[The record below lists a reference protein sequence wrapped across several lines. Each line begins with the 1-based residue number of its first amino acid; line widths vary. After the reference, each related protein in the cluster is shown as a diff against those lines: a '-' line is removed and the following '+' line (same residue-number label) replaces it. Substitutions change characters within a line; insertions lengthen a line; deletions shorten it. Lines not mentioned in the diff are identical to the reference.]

1 MIDFSNIPNNPG
13 CYLFKDKK
21 DKVIYVGKA
30 KNLKKRV
37 KSYFSKTGF
46 DPKTEVMLSH
56 VDSVDFIATDNEVEA
71 LILESNLIKKN
82 SPKYNINLK
91 DSKRFAYIQLTD
103 DDFPRILYAR
113 RPQGKG
119 KFYGPFVS
127 AAARDDIIWILKK
140 TFQIRTC
147 KRMPKKACLRY
158 HIDLCLAPCIGN
170 VNKKEYQ
177 DVIKKV
183 KMVLKGKTGELVK
196 DLTSEMKKAARQEKF
211 ERALEL
217 RNQLSAIKW
226 LSEKQ
231 NMQRLKRYNEDIL
244 NYEVKDEKV
253 YLILF
258 NVYKGI
264 LENKQEFEFDY
275 NDHFFEEFIV
285 QYYSENQ
292 VPKELI
298 LPQKI
303 EEPLVSFLRKK
314 REGAVG
320 VSVPQKG
327 DKKRLLDLVQKN
339 VELTFF
345 GDTEKLEDLQK
356 RLKLQDMPV
365 VIECF
370 DVSHLSGTSTVASM
384 VQFRNAKPD
393 KSNYRRFKIR
403 TVEGIDDFA
412 AIGEV
417 VKRRYKRLK
426 KEEQNMPDLVIID
439 GGLGQLNSAIKE
451 IEELGLRIPVISIA
465 KKLEEI
471 YVPGI
476 SFPISLSKKSKAQK
490 LIQEIR
496 DEAHRFALS
505 YSKVLRKKEMI
516 S

>member
-1 MIDFSNIPNNPG
+1 MIDLSNLPANPG
-13 CYLFKDKK
+13 CYLFKDKNNNI
-21 DKVIYVGKA
+21 IYVGKA

-37 KSYFSKTGF
+37 KSYFQKKDF
-46 DPKTEVMLSH
+46 DPKTELMLRNME
-56 VDSVDFIATDNEVEA
+56 SVDFIATDNEVEA
-71 LILESNLIKKN
+71 LILENNLIKKH
-82 SPKYNINLK
+82 SPKYNIDFK

-113 RPQGKG
+113 RPQGNG

-140 TFQIRTC
+140 TFQLRTC

-158 HIDLCLAPCIGN
+158 HINLCLAPCIGK
-170 VNKKEYQ
+170 VTKKDYSE
-177 DVIKKV
+177 VMKKV
-183 KMVLKGKTGELVK
+183 DMVLKGKTSELVRS
-196 DLTSEMKKAARQEKF
+196 LTSEMKEASDQEDF

-217 RNQLSAIKW
+217 RNQLSAINW

-231 NMQRLKRYNEDIL
+231 DMQRLKRYNEDVL
-244 NYEVKDEKV
+244 NFEIKNHKV

-264 LENKQEFEFDY
+264 LENKQEFEFDF
-275 NDHFFEEFIV
+275 NDNFLEEFLV

-298 LPQKI
+298 LPQEI
-303 EEPLVSFLRKK
+303 EESVISFLKTK
-314 REGAVG
+314 REGAVS
-320 VSVPQKG
+320 VKVPQKG
-327 DKKRLLDLVQKN
+327 GKKRLLDLVQKN
-339 VELTFF
+339 IELTFF

-356 RLKLQDMPV
+356 RLKLEDMPS

-403 TVEGIDDFA
+403 TVEGVDDFA

-417 VKRRYKRLK
+417 VKRRYRRLK
-426 KEEQNMPDLVIID
+426 KEKQKMPDLVIID
-439 GGLGQLNSAIKE
+439 GGLGQLSSAMKE
-451 IEELGLRIPVISIA
+451 IEELELRIPVISIA
-465 KKLEEI
+465 KKMEEI
-471 YVPGI
+471 YVPGLKY
-476 SFPISLSKKSKAQK
+476 PISLDKKSKAQK

-505 YSKVLRKKEMI
+505 YSKILRKKEMI
-516 S
+516 K

>member
-1 MIDFSNIPNNPG
+1 MIDLSNIPTNPG
-13 CYLFKDKK
+13 CYLFSDKK
-21 DKVIYVGKA
+21 NNVIYVGKA

-37 KSYFSKTGF
+37 KSYFQKKDLDTKTA
-46 DPKTEVMLSH
+46 VMLEY

-71 LILESNLIKKN
+71 LVLENNLIKKN

-113 RPQGKG
+113 GPSGKG

-127 AAARDDIIWILKK
+127 AAARDDILWLLKK

-158 HIDLCLAPCIGN
+158 HINLCLAPCI
-170 VNKKEYQ
+170 KKVSKKDYS
-177 DVIKKV
+177 DVISRV
-183 KMVLKGKTGELVK
+183 EMVLKGKTGELVK
-196 DLTSEMKKAARQEKF
+196 SLASEMKEASKKEDF
-211 ERALEL
+211 EHALEL
-217 RNQLSAIKW
+217 RNQISAIKW

-231 NMQRLKRYNEDIL
+231 DMERLKRYNEDII
-244 NYEVKDEKV
+244 NYITKGGKV

-258 NVYKGI
+258 NIYAGI
-264 LENKQEFEFDY
+264 LKNKQEFEFNY
-275 NDHFFEEFIV
+275 NDDFLEEFIV
-285 QYYSENQ
+285 QYYSENN

-298 LPQKI
+298 LPKQTDESI
-303 EEPLVSFLRKK
+303 VSFLTEK
-314 REGAVG
+314 REGAVS
-320 VSVPQKG
+320 VKVPQKG
-327 DKKRLLDLVQKN
+327 DKKRLLDLVKMN

-345 GDTEKLEDLQK
+345 GDTEKLVDLK
-356 RLKLQDMPV
+356 NELKLQDIPT

-384 VQFRNAKPD
+384 VQFRNARPD

-403 TVEGIDDFA
+403 TVEGIDDVA

-426 KEEQNMPDLVIID
+426 REKTSMPDLIIID
-439 GGLGQLNSAIKE
+439 GGMGQLNSALNQLSDL
-451 IEELGLRIPVISIA
+451 ELKIPVISIA
-465 KKLEEI
+465 KKFEKI
-471 YVPGI
+471 YVPGL
-476 SFPISLSKKSKAQK
+476 SFPVSLDKKSKAQK

-505 YSKVLRKKEMI
+505 YSKILRKKEMI
-516 S
+516 K